1 MEIKNLEIKPGQ
13 TVRVHQKIKEKNAK
27 GEDKERVQVFEGI
40 VLNRRHGSE
49 IGATICV
56 RKISDNIG
64 VEKIFPLHS
73 PTIVKVELVKTA
85 KVRRANLSYLTKGYK
100 KKLKEKRSISEKK

>member
-1 MEIKNLEIKPGQ
+1 MEIKTLEIKPGH

-56 RKISDNIG
+56 RKISEGIG
-64 VEKIFPLHS
+64 VERIFPLNS
-73 PTIVKVELVKTA
+73 PLIAKIEVKKSA
-85 KVRRANLSYLTKGYK
+85 KVKQAKLGYLRTYK
-100 KKLKEKRSISEKK
+100 KRLKEINLK